1 MPLSAN
7 NYSRQI
13 VSIRRPVIGWL
24 IVLAGA
30 LVFVSLI
37 IAAPLLAAGGH
48 STAALNIYHA
58 FSFLCHQLPDRSF
71 FLDGHK
77 LAVCSRC
84 SGLYFGATLTLLVYP
99 LLRSLRVAHAPHR
112 KWLFAAA
119 IPLLIDF
126 FLTFLGIWENTHT
139 TRFVTGFILSSVMVF
154 FVMPGV
160 VELSLRSWKRQ
171 VLAQPEVAPGVAPVG
186 ANSIPVAPSDYSAP
200 ERRI

>member
-7 NYSRQI
+7 NYSLQVI
-13 VSIRRPVIGWL
+13 SLRRPVIGWL

-37 IAAPLLAAGGH
+37 IAAPLLAASGH
-48 STAALNIYHA
+48 STSALNIYHA

-71 FLDGHK
+71 FIDGHK

-84 SGLYFGATLTLLVYP
+84 SGLYFGATLTLLAYP
-99 LLRSLRVAHAPHR
+99 MLRSLRVAHTPHR

-139 TRFVTGFILSSVMVF
+139 TRFVTGFIFSSVVVF
-154 FVMPGV
+154 YVMPGV
-160 VELSLRSWKRQ
+160 VELSLRSWKQQ
-171 VLAQPEVAPGVAPVG
+171 VSSQTEVAPVL
-186 ANSIPVAPSDYSAP
+186 ANSIPVGPSDYSAP